1 MGDEMKNKKYYF
13 VIFLFLMIIFP
24 CIVLADKIEI
34 TGSVVRVR
42 TGPGTDYDIIK
53 QTSQGTIL
61 TLKSTNLATDEGGCS
76 DNGWYNVTVD
86 GQNGY
91 VCSAYARVIETT
103 IVIDPEAKSAC
114 EQELSAAGFPKQYW
128 NGLCTLKVTHPNWVF
143 NPINTGLDF
152 KVAVEKESACG
163 KNTINTS
170 IKEYIDDSCPTTN
183 LDSGYKPVSQK
194 AVAYYL
200 NPTNFFD
207 ETNIFMFESNL
218 VNPDISDELYSST
231 TSTILRSFMI
241 TNLPTLPTA
250 INTACREKG
259 VNQVMVS
266 SRIRQEIGTG
276 QATSSTYK
284 GQLLSCISGNYTERW
299 GTKDPQDGASLDYYY
314 NFFNVGVYDGSNGDA
329 AYRAVLYAKRAGWGG
344 TGNQVTDLT
353 LAISGGIDFLKNNY
367 ILAGQDTIYFHK
379 FNTHPISSNSLYVHQ
394 YMSNIAAPVSEAS
407 IAYSA
412 YKSAN
417 MLNSPFIFNIPV
429 YSNVD
434 AVIENSANGVIP
446 DDTPNTS
453 NGMSVE
459 TIIITSGYKLSGT
472 TITGIDAGSTLNDI
486 NNKLKA
492 NGASITS
499 GSLEKTAGT
508 GIVVKISNGTIEKEY
523 TIVIKGD
530 ASGDGQINA
539 LDLLQIQKSILG
551 SYKFNSAQKTAS
563 DTSGDGK
570 VDALDLLQIQKN
582 ILGTYNIAQ

>member
-1 MGDEMKNKKYYF
+1 MKNKKCYF
-13 VIFLFLMIIFP
+13 VIFLFLMILFP
-24 CIVLADKIEI
+24 CTVLADKIEI
-34 TGSVVRVR
+34 TGSAVRVR

-53 QTSQGTIL
+53 QTTQGTTL
-61 TLKSTNLATDEGGCS
+61 TLKTANLSPDQGGCS

-91 VCSAYARVIETT
+91 VCSRYARLIETT
-103 IVIDPEAKSAC
+103 IVIDPTAKSAC

-128 NGLCTLKVTHPNWVF
+128 DGLCTLKVTHPNWIF

-152 KVAVEKESACG
+152 KVAVEKESECG
-163 KNTINTS
+163 TNTISTS
-170 IKEYIDDSCPTTN
+170 IKDYVDESCKTS

-207 ETNIFMFESNL
+207 ETNIFMFESNII
-218 VNPDISDELYSST
+218 NPNISDELYSST

-284 GQLLSCISGNYTERW
+284 GELLSCISGNYTQRW
-299 GTKDPQDGASLDYYY
+299 GTTDPQDGASMDYYY

-344 TGNQVTDLT
+344 TGDQVTDLT
-353 LAISGGIDFLKNNY
+353 LAIGGGIDFLKNNY

-379 FNTHPISSNSLYVHQ
+379 FNTHPVNSAKLYVHQ

-407 IAYSA
+407 IAYNA

-417 MLNSPFIFNIPV
+417 MLNSPFIFNIPI

-434 AVIENSANGVIP
+434 AVIENSANGAIP
-446 DDTPNTS
+446 DDTPNSS

-459 TIIITSGYKLSGT
+459 TILVTSGYKLSGT
-472 TITGIDAGSTLNDI
+472 TITGIEIGSTLNDI

-492 NGASITS
+492 NGATITS
-499 GSLEKTAGT
+499 GSLDKAAGT
-508 GIVVKISNGTIEKEY
+508 GTIIKISNGSSEKEY
-523 TIVIKGD
+523 TLVIKGD
-530 ASGDGQINA
+530 TSGDGKINA
-539 LDLLQIQKSILG
+539 LDLAQIQKSILG
-551 SYKFNSAQKTAS
+551 TYTLSGAYLAAG

-570 VDALDLLQIQKN
+570 VNALDLAQIQKS
-582 ILGTYNIAQ
+582 ILGTYKISQ